1 MKEFL
6 KQALS
11 SGSDASSKRII
22 TFMIG
27 VALVL
32 SLFIA
37 QLFKL
42 LPPDWMYDNLS
53 SVLMFGLGAIASE
66 VVGKFTKKQ

>member
-1 MKEFL
+1 MIEFL

-22 TFMIG
+22 TFIIAI
-27 VALVL
+27 ALVV
-32 SLFIA
+32 SLFLA
-37 QLFKL
+37 QFFKL
-42 LPPDWMYDNLS
+42 IPPDWMYNNLS

-66 VVGKFTKKQ
+66 VIGKFSSKS